1 MFHRSISHLLTAQHL
16 QDSNWLPALPD
27 SLTIQRLTD
36 TMTQQFNNT
45 HFRSCISTLMQFQ
58 RNSSFLF
65 TEYVHPRKL
74 KQFLPLE
81 VHTKKEEGPMVPQ
94 YIVFILLNSS
104 RLLLQQELNYTSDA
118 AENLKHS

>member
-1 MFHRSISHLLTAQHL
+1 MFHRSISHLLTVQHL
-16 QDSNWLPALPD
+16 QDSNWLLALPD

-45 HFRSCISTLMQFQ
+45 HFQSCISTLMQFQ

-81 VHTKKEEGPMVPQ
+81 VHTQKEEGPMVPQ
-94 YIVFILLNSS
+94 YVVFILLNSS
-104 RLLLQQELNYTSDA
+104 RLLLQQELNYTSDVA
-118 AENLKHS
+118 KNLKHS